1 MDDTQVQDFGKKRR
15 PDMRDVCKVAL
26 DAVNQASNSCPI
38 ILTSFTFNI
47 FFHYLTT
54 RRKQNQSYLEKST
67 YGGIQSSLGHL
78 FRMSGKQMSKMMARE
93 MSQFMSG
100 IQRTVVS
107 EKISEGGSIN
117 EGKHPMILQ
126 TYERCVNYC
135 ILGKTMSASFHTHFL
150 PWSVIS

>member
-1 MDDTQVQDFGKKRR
+1 
-15 PDMRDVCKVAL
+15 MRDLCKFDL
-26 DAVNQASNSCPI
+26 DFANQSSNNFPV
-38 ILTSFTFNI
+38 ILVSLTFNI
-47 FFHYLTT
+47 FSHYLTT

-126 TYERCVNYC
+126 TYEKMC
-135 ILGKTMSASFHTHFL
+135 
-150 PWSVIS
+150 